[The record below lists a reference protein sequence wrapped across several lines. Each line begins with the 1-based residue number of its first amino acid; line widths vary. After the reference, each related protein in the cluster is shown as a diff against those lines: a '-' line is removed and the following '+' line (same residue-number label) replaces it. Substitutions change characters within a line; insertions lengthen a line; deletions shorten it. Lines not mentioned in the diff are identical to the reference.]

1 MSAPVERK
9 VQAATAASVV
19 TAFLMGWI
27 LTSAPALS
35 AWAGPLQGLI
45 EAVVTGSITFVV
57 AWMTSHT
64 PRPASNDQTYR
75 PGRM

>member
-9 VQAATAASVV
+9 VKAATAASVI

-27 LTSAPALS
+27 LTTAPALS

-45 EAVVTGSITFVV
+45 EAVVTGTITFVV
-57 AWMTSHT
+57 AWLTSHT
-64 PRPASNDQTYR
+64 PRYAAGGQVRGDR
-75 PGRM
+75 R

>member
-9 VQAATAASVV
+9 VKSATAASVI

-45 EAVVTGSITFVV
+45 EAVVTGTLTFVV

-64 PRPASNDQTYR
+64 PRTPSNDQTVRPYR
-75 PGRM
+75 